1 MINYQTITIDLQPD
15 YREPVVQMYL
25 SESDVGRPIQV
36 NVLMQGQPYSFT
48 AGTTVHI
55 DLRKPSGHVVQVNGN
70 YAVGSNV
77 VLFNVVEQMAAEP
90 GMCLTEL
97 SIVGDGQDPIGSKN
111 WLTKVEISPM
121 HAGDPSE
128 TWIEDLDELVQD
140 AMEGH
145 IDATLS
151 IPGDAADAAAVG
163 EELADLQSA
172 VGQLNDKVFEYHT
185 AQQSTSITGTSIAAS
200 THVLDLAIA
209 EGMAYT
215 LTVTDPDGII
225 NPNSSGKKAI
235 TVYWADSEGTRA
247 SLGTI
252 IIGQAYP
259 FSASDDI
266 AYFTAYKAANTI
278 TPPGNLVV
286 TCVYTTPASATSL
299 EKEVA
304 GLKTAVDGYDAIK
317 TQTVYK
323 SQNLFN
329 PSAFVEGY
337 YINASGN
344 KNSNASYGYT
354 DLIPVTPGDVLYWN
368 CGNARFI
375 CAYNSVKAAV
385 SASGSDSEVASGAYT
400 VPSGIA
406 YVVLT
411 FALEN
416 IPDAPVVNVGSGIIP
431 YDPYG
436 AWYINTDAIKSI
448 PASKITDLDVDLG
461 QVETL
466 LGADSITASTASLAS
481 GTALTL
487 TDAPWFI
494 KKNHGITAR
503 MKFSSFTDVTVGKG
517 YESYRGKWIAIDGTN
532 ITPYSSDGTTTTAGT
547 PIPHG
552 ITISDYLMVS
562 MYVAADGKCR
572 VGVNSTGGTFSI
584 EIDYAFEWNY
594 APFVFGGQ
602 AMTDVKV
609 GYSCAD
615 LRSPLWMFGD
625 SYLGVAVT
633 RVAGQLKN
641 LGYFNYLLDGIAG
654 GRAVDTGTPGKSLSV
669 DLTKMLA
676 IAKPKYIVWTLGMN
690 GSITMNISYIGEL
703 IAICAADNIELIL
716 YMPPSVPGNDK
727 TELNTYIASTG
738 MRYINAYDAV
748 GATSAGVWYEGFLST
763 DDVHPSSLGAKA
775 LAMRFVADVPELM
788 QYGYSTGSVDSDID
802 GDDHN

>member
-1 MINYQTITIDLQPD
+1 M
-15 YREPVVQMYL
+15 
-25 SESDVGRPIQV
+25 
-36 NVLMQGQPYSFT
+36 
-48 AGTTVHI
+48 
-55 DLRKPSGHVVQVNGN
+55 
-70 YAVGSNV
+70 
-77 VLFNVVEQMAAEP
+77 
-90 GMCLTEL
+90 
-97 SIVGDGQDPIGSKN
+97 
-111 WLTKVEISPM
+111 
-121 HAGDPSE
+121 
-128 TWIEDLDELVQD
+128 
-140 AMEGH
+140 
-145 IDATLS
+145 
-151 IPGDAADAAAVG
+151 
-163 EELADLQSA
+163 
-172 VGQLNDKVFEYHT
+172 
-185 AQQSTSITGTSIAAS
+185 
-200 THVLDLAIA
+200 
-209 EGMAYT
+209 
-215 LTVTDPDGII
+215 
-225 NPNSSGKKAI
+225 
-235 TVYWADSEGTRA
+235 
-247 SLGTI
+247 
-252 IIGQAYP
+252 
-259 FSASDDI
+259 
-266 AYFTAYKAANTI
+266 
-278 TPPGNLVV
+278 
-286 TCVYTTPASATSL
+286 
-299 EKEVA
+299 
-304 GLKTAVDGYDAIK
+304 
-317 TQTVYK
+317 
-323 SQNLFN
+323 
-329 PSAFVEGY
+329 
-337 YINASGN
+337 
-344 KNSNASYGYT
+344 
-354 DLIPVTPGDVLYWN
+354 
-368 CGNARFI
+368 
-375 CAYNSVKAAV
+375 
-385 SASGSDSEVASGAYT
+385 ASGAYT

-406 YVVLT
+406 YVALT

-416 IPDAPVVNVGSGIIP
+416 IPDMPVVNVGSGIIP

-436 AWYINTDAIKSI
+436 AWHINTDAIKSI

-487 TDAPWFI
+487 ADAPWFI

-503 MKFSSFTDVTVGKG
+503 MKFSSFTSVTVGKG

-572 VGVNSTGGTFSI
+572 VGLNSTGGTFST
-584 EIDYAFEWNY
+584 EIDYAYEWNY
-594 APFVFGGQ
+594 APFVIGGQ

-609 GYSCAD
+609 SYSCAD

-654 GRAVDTGTPGKSLSV
+654 GRAVDTGTPGKSLSG

-676 IAKPKYIVWTLGMN
+676 IAKPKYIVWALGMN
-690 GSITMNISYIGEL
+690 GSIAMNISYIGEL
-703 IAICAADNIELIL
+703 IEICAADNIELIL
-716 YMPPSVPGNDK
+716 YMPPSVPDNDK
-727 TELNTYIASTG
+727 TELNTYVASTG